1 MKISLR
7 RVRYSFIRK
16 EKVDNGGIKE
26 VGYYYS
32 ETGSKVMEVTERSRG
47 ILVESLSYDDKN
59 SFGVFKAICL
69 TFFDKFSQPNQIV
82 RQKNDGK
89 TYYTM
94 MYGRENLISREVE
107 KLKKSSEE
115 AEVINPPAFYKDV
128 LMR

>member
-7 RVRYSFIRK
+7 RVRYSFVKK
-16 EKVDNGGIKE
+16 EKIENGGIKE
-26 VGYYYS
+26 TGYYYS
-32 ETGSKVMEVTERSRG
+32 ENGSKVFEVTERSRG
-47 ILVESLSYDDKN
+47 ILLESLSFNDKN

-82 RQKNDGK
+82 KQQSDGK

-94 MYGRENLISREVE
+94 MYGRENLINREVE
-107 KLKKSSEE
+107 KLKKSSET
-115 AEVINPPAFYKDV
+115 AEEINPPAFYKDV